1 MRYYFTLLI
10 GLLFFQLNAQQES
23 IKNFSA
29 ELTVQTDGSVVVE
42 ETITVYANGKEIK
55 RGITRAL
62 HRRPIGEDAATN
74 RFDYEVLSVTRNGVE
89 EGYHTKSENGYR
101 VIYVG
106 KKDVILDPG
115 TYTYTVKYRSDDQV
129 YFLEGIDEIRWPLIG
144 TNGRLPVE
152 EASTTINFPSGTE
165 LINSSCYTGGDGS
178 RESDCTVSRGLSS
191 VAFES
196 DRPLAVGEGMLV
208 STGAP
213 IGTIMRPVPPPP
225 PTPLQQKGS
234 LWASIFGLFL
244 SLYYGYTTWKKYGV
258 DPVVEAAGLQFA
270 PPEGLSPA
278 SVAYLRSGYPSQAQ
292 LTASITALA
301 MAGYLDIV
309 EEERSGF
316 LSSKEI
322 FILRPTDLKPPAGSL
337 PPEQQILY
345 DQLLAIGEDVELNG
359 EFNKELN
366 AATTLHSESLSEQH
380 SAFLKE
386 TSNGKKILPLL
397 GLLVATAVFGGLF
410 LQYSPKLG
418 IIVFAATMFL
428 LTIGLCLFAWLIRLP
443 TLEKVTLRAKIKGL
457 NDYLKLSEKKRKQLT
472 NAPEMNQEHFQ
483 ALLPY
488 AIALGKENNWAADL
502 SADWADSSQ
511 RETNRNMPWL
521 IAGFGTS
528 MGTAYSGTAHHAA
541 SAGGGGG
548 TSFSGG
554 GGSVGGGGGTGGW

>member
-1 MRYYFTLLI
+1 MRYYFSLFVCLF
-10 GLLFFQLNAQQES
+10 FFQLNAQQEA

-29 ELTVQTDGSVVVE
+29 ELTVEADGSVVVAE
-42 ETITVYANGKEIK
+42 NITVYANGNEIK

-62 HRRPIGEDAATN
+62 HRRPIGEDAATD
-74 RFDYEVLSVTRNGVE
+74 RFDYEVISVTRNGIE
-89 EGYHTKSENGYR
+89 DGYHTKSENGYR

-115 TYTYTVKYRSDDQV
+115 TYTYTVKYRSDNQA

-144 TNGRLPVE
+144 TEGRLPVE
-152 EASTTINFPSGTE
+152 KASMTINFPSGTE

-178 RESDCTVSRGLSS
+178 RDADCTISRGVSS
-191 VAFES
+191 VTFTS

-244 SLYYGYTTWKKYGV
+244 SLYYGYTTWKKFGV
-258 DPVVEAAGLQFA
+258 DPVVEDPGLQFA

-278 SVAYLRSGYPSQAQ
+278 SVAYLHSSYPSQAQ

-301 MAGYLDIV
+301 IGGYLDIV

-316 LSSKEI
+316 LSKKEI
-322 FILRPTDLKPPAGSL
+322 FILRPTNLKPQAGSL

-345 DQLLAIGEDVELNG
+345 DQLLKIGEDIELNG
-359 EFNKELN
+359 EYNEQLN
-366 AATTLHSESLSEQH
+366 AVTTKHSESLSEQH
-380 SAFLKE
+380 GAFLKE
-386 TSNGKKILPLL
+386 KSNGKKILPLL
-397 GLLVATAVFGGLF
+397 AIFVATAVLGGLF
-410 LQYSPKLG
+410 LQYSPKPG
-418 IIVFAATMFL
+418 IVVFAATMFL

-443 TLEKVTLRAKIKGL
+443 TLEKVTLRGKIKGL
-457 NDYLKLSEKKRKQLT
+457 NNYLKLSEKKRKQLY
-472 NAPEMNQEHFQ
+472 NAPEMNQDHFQ

-488 AIALGKENNWAADL
+488 AIALGRENNWASDL

-511 RETNRNMPWL
+511 RETNRHMPWL
-521 IAGFGTS
+521 IAGFGTN

-541 SAGGGGG
+541 SSGGGG